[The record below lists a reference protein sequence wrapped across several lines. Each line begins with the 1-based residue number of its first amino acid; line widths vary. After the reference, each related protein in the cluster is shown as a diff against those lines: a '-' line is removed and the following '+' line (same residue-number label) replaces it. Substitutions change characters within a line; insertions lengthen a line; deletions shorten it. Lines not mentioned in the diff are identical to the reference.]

1 MRIAIPVWNDRVSP
15 VFDTSRR
22 LIVVEFSGGTEVSR
36 VEHELV
42 EPFPPVRVR
51 RLREIGIE
59 LLICGAVSNP
69 VACLIEA
76 AGIGIV
82 PWVSGNVDEV
92 LDAFAREQ
100 LADSRYRMPGCRG
113 GGRGFRRGGR
123 CAGGGAFRRGY
134 GNGRRRGWREMERD
148 GEEGGS
154 K

>member
-1 MRIAIPVWNDRVSP
+1 MRIAIPVWNDRISP

-22 LIVVEFSGGTEVSR
+22 LLVVDFSGNAEVSR
-36 VEHELV
+36 VEHEFV
-42 EPFPPVRVR
+42 EPFSPVRVR

-92 LDAFAREQ
+92 LGAFAREQ
-100 LADSRYRMPGCRG
+100 LTDSRYRMPGCRG
-113 GGRGFRRGGR
+113 RERGFRRGGR
-123 CAGGGAFRRGY
+123 CAWGGRGY
-134 GNGRRRGWREMERD
+134 GSGGRRGGWREMERN
-148 GEEGGS
+148 GEEGVS